1 MADNYIKM
9 WSISLVSRQIQIKN
23 HAETP
28 LHKCNEYFFF
38 KEKNIKY
45 GWGYEAGRI
54 IKVHISTT
62 PLEKYLT
69 VLDEGKRMYI
79 V

>member
-1 MADNYIKM
+1 MGEDMK
-9 WSISLVSRQIQIKN
+9 L
-23 HAETP
+23 
-28 LHKCNEYFFF
+28 
-38 KEKNIKY
+38 
-45 GWGYEAGRI
+45 GRI

-69 VLDEGKRMYI
+69 VLDEGKCMYI

>member
-28 LHKCNEYFFF
+28 LHKCNEYFFL
-38 KEKNIKY
+38 KK
-45 GWGYEAGRI
+45 RI
-54 IKVHISTT
+54 SSMGEDMKLVE
-62 PLEKYLT
+62 L
-69 VLDEGKRMYI
+69 
-79 V
+79 